1 MVAQLRTRTRLTIIH
16 RNSLGLPHRGNIVVF
31 VPLGDLEVTVN
42 DVTVVGDPGGV
53 TLGDKGGVTFGDS
66 GGVTLGDSGEITL
79 GETGGAT
86 LGDVT
91 QGSDFL
97 NWLSG

>member
-1 MVAQLRTRTRLTIIH
+1 
-16 RNSLGLPHRGNIVVF
+16 
-31 VPLGDLEVTVN
+31 LEVTVN

-66 GGVTLGDSGEITL
+66 GGVTLG
-79 GETGGAT
+79 ETGGAT